1 MVKIKK
7 YYKGHIKAT
16 LKVLKNQKEKQKM
29 KVIVLP
35 RKINKWVIAS
45 LFMDR
50 RFGSIV
56 LTFYR

>member
-7 YYKGHIKAT
+7 YYNGHIKAT
-16 LKVLKNQKEKQKM
+16 LKILKNQKEKQKM

-35 RKINKWVIAS
+35 RKANKWVIAS
-45 LFMDR
+45 LSMDR

-56 LTFYR
+56 LTFFR